1 MDDVFERL
9 SDELKDRY
17 AIEGDLGAGGM
28 ALVCLATDLK
38 HHRRVAIKVLRPE
51 LSATLGTERFL
62 REIKI
67 SAQLQHPHILPLHDS
82 GEAGGLCYYVMPYV
96 DGPSLRSRLKEASQ
110 LSFGETIQMVR
121 EIAGALDYAN
131 QMGIVHRDIKPEN
144 ILLSQGHAIIADF
157 GIARAVT
164 AAQGETLTAE
174 GSSIG
179 SPSYMSPEQWDGKE
193 IDARTDQYA
202 LGCMAFEM
210 LAGRRVFEGDTLASL
225 FQQHM
230 LAKPPPVSDF
240 RPDVSEQT
248 TAALHRA
255 LAKDP
260 DERFATAGEF
270 ADALGGELSVP
281 TGPLPLAVSKRP
293 VVYAAALVVIT
304 AIVVGIAI
312 FPSGTTPEFP
322 RLAVL
327 PFENL
332 GAEADEYLADGI
344 TESITTRLTA
354 IGQLSVVSRQSAIQ
368 YKHSQKSAGEIAD
381 ELNVEYLLTGTVQ
394 RERPSDP
401 SSSVRINPR
410 LIQATDDVNL
420 WGESFDRD
428 LTELFQV
435 YAEVGEE
442 VAQQLDLTLL
452 EPVRRALA
460 AKPTENQEAYDFY
473 LRGKGYFARR
483 IAQDDA
489 YSAIQ
494 MFQRATELDTTFAEA
509 YAELSH
515 ARAWY
520 AWDFDG
526 EDELARARDAID
538 RALALA
544 PDRSAVRIA
553 AGYYSYYGA
562 LEYDEALRRFEAVRA
577 TEPNNVGVI
586 NAIGLIHRRMGNW
599 DQAVESFAEA
609 FELSPQDYFVA
620 FLTAQT
626 HAAMRHYAEAERY
639 YDRALAIAPA
649 VADAHIEKAW
659 LAVHR
664 DGATDRA
671 WQQLETAERG
681 VDPSQLAA
689 TRMWMHILDGD
700 YDAASAFATV
710 APVSEGPDRPRWFV
724 DFLAGREGLAGAYAD
739 SARVVYESAVA
750 ARPSKP
756 QLRGYLGAAY
766 AALDMADD
774 AVREGREATTLRADA
789 FTGPTIVW
797 NLAFVYAVL
806 GLTEQALAQL
816 ETFASVPSRIDLPP
830 LQLDPSWAALR
841 DHPRFQQLLTGA
853 R

>member
-1 MDDVFERL
+1 
-9 SDELKDRY
+9 
-17 AIEGDLGAGGM
+17 
-28 ALVCLATDLK
+28 
-38 HHRRVAIKVLRPE
+38 
-51 LSATLGTERFL
+51 
-62 REIKI
+62 
-67 SAQLQHPHILPLHDS
+67 
-82 GEAGGLCYYVMPYV
+82 MPYV
-96 DGPSLRSRLKEASQ
+96 DGPSLRSRLDEESQ
-110 LSFGETIQMVR
+110 LSFAETIQLVR
-121 EIAGALDYAN
+121 EIAGALDYASE
-131 QMGIVHRDIKPEN
+131 MGVVHRDIKPEN

-164 AAQGETLTAE
+164 VARGEKLTVE

-179 SPSYMSPEQWDGKE
+179 SPSYMSPEQVSGGE
-193 IDARTDQYA
+193 VDARTDQYA
-202 LGCMAFEM
+202 LACMAFEM
-210 LAGRRVFEGDTLASL
+210 LAGRQVFEGDTIAAL
-225 FQQHM
+225 FQQHL
-230 LAKPPPVSDF
+230 LAEPPPVSGF

-255 LAKDP
+255 LAKKP
-260 DERFATAGEF
+260 DERFTTAGEF
-270 ADALGGELSVP
+270 ADALGGGMVVS
-281 TGPLPLAVSKRP
+281 TGQHPLAVSKRP
-293 VVYAAALVVIT
+293 VAYASALVVIA
-304 AIVVGIAI
+304 AIVAGIAI
-312 FPSGTTPEFP
+312 LPINTTPEFP

-354 IGQLSVVSRQSAIQ
+354 IGQLRVVSRQSAIQ
-368 YKHSQKSAGEIAD
+368 YKHSQKPVGEIAA
-381 ELNVEYLLTGTVQ
+381 ELNVEYLLAGTVL

-410 LIQATDDVNL
+410 LIRGTDDVNL
-420 WGESFDRD
+420 WGETFDRD

-483 IAQDDA
+483 IARADA

-509 YAELSH
+509 YAALSH

-577 TEPNNVGVI
+577 TEPNNAEVI

-599 DQAVESFAEA
+599 DRAVESFAEA

-659 LAVHR
+659 LSVHR
-664 DGATDRA
+664 DGTTDRA
-671 WQQLETAERG
+671 WQQLETAEREA
-681 VDPSQLAA
+681 DPSQLAA
-689 TRMWMHILDGD
+689 TRMWLHVLDGD
-700 YDAASAFATV
+700 YDAAMSLAAV
-710 APVSEGPDRPRWFV
+710 APASEGSDRAKWFV
-724 DFLAGREGLAGAYAD
+724 PYLAEQQDLVATLAD
-739 SARVVYESAVA
+739 SARVAYENALT
-750 ARPSKP
+750 ARPSEP
-756 QLRGYLGAAY
+756 QLHGYLGAAY
-766 AALDMADD
+766 AALGITDD
-774 AVREGREATTLRADA
+774 AVREGRESVTLRPDA
-789 FTGPTIVW
+789 FTGPTVTW

-806 GLTEQALAQL
+806 GQTDQALAQL

-841 DHPRFQQLLTGA
+841 DRPRFQRLLTGA